1 MNQPINNPMQFM
13 QAIRGGQNP
22 QQLMLSL
29 LQQKMGNTPM
39 GQNLMQLAQNN
50 DIQGIEQIARN
61 LCAQRGLDF
70 DQEFSA
76 FKKQLGLGN

>member
-22 QQLMLSL
+22 QQLMLQM
-29 LQQKMGNTPM
+29 LQQRMGNTPM

-50 DIQGIEQIARN
+50 DTAGIEQIARN

-70 DQEFSA
+70 DQEFSS
-76 FKKQLGLGN
+76 FKKRLGL

>member
-1 MNQPINNPMQFM
+1 MNQPISNPMQFM
-13 QAIRGGQNP
+13 QAIRSGQNP
-22 QQLMLSL
+22 QQLMLSM

-50 DIQGIEQIARN
+50 DTQGIENIARN

-70 DQEFSA
+70 DKEFSA
-76 FKKQLGLGN
+76 FKQKLGL